1 MFYLAHKNNK
11 NSKSNKK
18 ASKKAKDELNK
29 MKFETAN
36 DVGYS
41 NASKKLGN
49 SEPREREIRDP
60 RS

>member
-1 MFYLAHKNNK
+1 MSHKNNK

-18 ASKKAKDELNK
+18 AGKKTKDEINK
-29 MKFETAN
+29 MNEEIAN

-49 SEPREREIRDP
+49 NKPREREIRDP